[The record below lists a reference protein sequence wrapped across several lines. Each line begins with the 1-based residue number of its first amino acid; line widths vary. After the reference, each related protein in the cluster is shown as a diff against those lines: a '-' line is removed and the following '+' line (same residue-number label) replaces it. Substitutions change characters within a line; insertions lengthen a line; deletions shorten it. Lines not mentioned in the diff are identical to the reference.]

1 MANINPVVSGKSLP
15 AFGHLFT
22 AIYQHMV
29 FQGHKRVFRVGFGS
43 STLLLF
49 MSFRHICYTVV
60 EDNGLCKLRGV

>member
-1 MANINPVVSGKSLP
+1 MANINPVVSGKSVP

-29 FQGHKRVFRVGFGS
+29 FQGHKCVFWS